1 MWVHLVIFIVAAG
14 SAFAWKA
21 GWLKLDGLADRE
33 SVRWFLIVAVCG
45 NLVGM
50 LLTLTSGSSEVYT
63 NGYRLEKSRQG
74 HIPRSFRLL

>member
-33 SVRWFLIVAVCG
+33 SVRWFLIVAFVEILWEC
-45 NLVGM
+45 
-50 LLTLTSGSSEVYT
+50 
-63 NGYRLEKSRQG
+63 
-74 HIPRSFRLL
+74 F

>member
-50 LLTLTSGSSEVYT
+50 LLTLTS
-63 NGYRLEKSRQG
+63 
-74 HIPRSFRLL
+74 

>member
-33 SVRWFLIVAVCG
+33 SVRWFLIGGSLWKSCG
-45 NLVGM
+45 NASD
-50 LLTLTSGSSEVYT
+50 TD
-63 NGYRLEKSRQG
+63 KWKQ
-74 HIPRSFRLL
+74 